1 MFAYSNLFA
10 IHSNRNLFLLRPPT
24 PATTSSGFTFDGS
37 AVAASLYLTPPPSFT
52 AVFTTREIN
61 KKLCIWLIPVEWHW
75 LHCPR
80 HSLLFMAGGC
90 QKLIPLCQR
99 RKKRPQYWWVV
110 KKVIF
115 FYINLSFVCTWQDAN
130 VELSLR
136 RANYCFSSSARRITL
151 FRLTGF
157 DDDVGGV
164 E

>member
-10 IHSNRNLFLLRPPT
+10 IRTGTF
-24 PATTSSGFTFDGS
+24 SSFAHPRHYIIRIHFWWIRCYRFPILDS
-37 AVAASLYLTPPPSFT
+37 SFSHQG
-52 AVFTTREIN
+52 FTTREIN

-80 HSLLFMAGGC
+80 HSLLLMAGGC

-99 RKKRPQYWWVV
+99 REKRPQCWWMV

-130 VELSLR
+130 VELSFR
-136 RANYCFSSSARRITL
+136 RPNYCSSASARRITL

-157 DDDVGGV
+157 DDDGGGV